1 MRRRLYTVLHPKLLV
16 DCNNYLHPYKSKFS
30 ITAYRTQYIYN
41 IEIGDL
47 FMDAFEAIEN
57 RRSVRKYKPKT
68 ISKEIIEKLINAA
81 RLAPSA
87 INIQPWEFIAITNTE
102 TLNKI
107 ADITDHGKFIANA
120 PLCIAIFCRDTKYYL
135 EDGTAAVEN
144 ILIAATALGLG
155 TCWVAGDKKTYA
167 NEIRELL
174 SVPIDHKLVALV
186 PIGYPDDDSNSKSKR
201 EVIDV
206 LHFEKF

>member
-1 MRRRLYTVLHPKLLV
+1 MRRLYTDLHPKLLA
-16 DCNNYLHPYKSKFS
+16 DCNNSLHLYKSKFS
-30 ITAYRTQYIYN
+30 ITTSRSQYIYN

-47 FMDAFEAIEN
+47 FMDALEALEK
-57 RRSVRKYKPKT
+57 RRSIRKYKLKP
-68 ISKEIIEKLINAA
+68 ISNEIIEKLINAA

-102 TLNKI
+102 TLNEI
-107 ADITDHGKFIANA
+107 ADITDYGKFIANA

-135 EDGTAAVEN
+135 EDGSAAVEN

-155 TCWVAGDKKTYA
+155 TCWVAGDKKAYA
-167 NEIRELL
+167 DKIRKLL

-186 PIGYPDDDSNSKSKR
+186 PIGYPDDDSISKSKR

>member
-1 MRRRLYTVLHPKLLV
+1 MRRRFYTDPHPKLQV
-16 DCNNYLHPYKSKFS
+16 DCSNYLHPYKSEFS
-30 ITAYRTQYIYN
+30 IITPHSQFTCN
-41 IEIGDL
+41 IEIGGS

-57 RRSVRKYKPKT
+57 RRSIRKYKQKT
-68 ISKEIIEKLINAA
+68 IPKEIIEKLINAA

-107 ADITDHGKFIANA
+107 AYITDHGKFIANA

-135 EDGTAAVEN
+135 EDGTAAIEN

-155 TCWVAGDKKTYA
+155 TCWVGGDKKTYA
-167 NEIRELL
+167 DEIRKLL

-186 PIGYPDDDSNSKSKR
+186 PIGYPDDDSIPKSKR

-206 LHFEKF
+206 LHFDKF

>member
-1 MRRRLYTVLHPKLLV
+1 
-16 DCNNYLHPYKSKFS
+16 
-30 ITAYRTQYIYN
+30 
-41 IEIGDL
+41 
-47 FMDAFEAIEN
+47 MDVFEAIEN
-57 RRSVRKYKPKT
+57 RRSVRKYKQKT
-68 ISKEIIEKLINAA
+68 ISKEIIKKLINVA

-107 ADITDHGKFIANA
+107 ADITDHGKFIVNA

-135 EDGTAAVEN
+135 EDGSAAVEN

-155 TCWVAGDKKTYA
+155 TCWVAGDKKAYA
-167 NEIRELL
+167 DEIRKLL
-174 SVPIDHKLVALV
+174 SVPIDHKLVVLV
-186 PIGYPDDDSNSKSKR
+186 PVGYPDEDSIPKSKR